1 MSKLIPLLALALVAP
16 LHAEGAKDPV
26 EALKSGKATLELRTR
41 YEHVSDAAA
50 NKTADALTNRLGLS
64 YKTGSWKGLSA
75 FAQFENVATLAEPRY
90 FVPPT
95 VLPGGYGRSNHAVI
109 VDPPLSQ
116 LNQLYVEFKGLKV
129 GRQLLNLDNQR
140 FIGGVGWRQNDQTFT
155 GATYTNRTLIPKTE
169 FSIGHLTKAH
179 LITGGTKGIAANT
192 LNLKFTFIPKG
203 NLRVFHYD
211 FEEETAITTSFAH
224 NGLRLDGDVW
234 KLFYDVSGSRQK
246 KFKDATD
253 AGTKEVD
260 YRFFGV
266 GFRFTKDYSLMA
278 VRETLEGRFKTP
290 YATLHAWNGWA
301 DRFLATP
308 ANGLV
313 DSYVQFKGKAK
324 AFTFEAT
331 AHAYKAETNGA
342 KYGTELNASV
352 EYKARPWLSFL
363 VKAANYSADSGTPL
377 IGTSVNKD
385 LKKFWLQTAMK
396 F

>member
-1 MSKLIPLLALALVAP
+1 MSKLLPLLALALVIPA
-16 LHAEGAKDPV
+16 HAEDAKDPV

-41 YEHVSDAAA
+41 YEHVDDVAS
-50 NKTADALTNRLGLS
+50 NKTADALTNRLVLT
-64 YKTGSWKGLSA
+64 YKTGSWKGVSA

-90 FVPPT
+90 FVPQT
-95 VLPGGYGRSNHAVI
+95 GYGRNNHATV
-109 VDPPLSQ
+109 VDPVLSQ

-129 GRQLLNLDNQR
+129 GRQLLNADNQR
-140 FIGGVGWRQNDQTFT
+140 FLGAVGWRQNDQTFT
-155 GATYTNRTLIPKTE
+155 GATYTNGTLIPKTE

-179 LITGGTKGIAANT
+179 LITGVTKGIAANT

-203 NLRVFHYD
+203 NLRAFHYD

-234 KLFYDVSGSRQK
+234 KLFYDVSAVRQR
-246 KFKDATD
+246 KFKNATD
-253 AGTKEVD
+253 AGTKEVE
-260 YRFFGV
+260 YRFFGL
-266 GFRFTKDYSLMA
+266 GFRFTKDFSLMA
-278 VRETLEGRFKTP
+278 AQETLEGGFKTP

-313 DSYVQFKGKAK
+313 DNYLQFKGKAK

-331 AHAYKAETNGA
+331 AHAFKAETNGA
-342 KYGTELNASV
+342 KYGTEVNASV
-352 EYKARPWLSFL
+352 EYKFRPWLSFL
-363 VKAANYSADSGTPL
+363 AKAANYKADAETPT
-377 IGTSVNKD
+377 IGTANKD
-385 LKKFWLQTAMK
+385 LKKFWLQTALK